1 MSQIKA
7 KLMNNT
13 RLQVRMKPEVHAW
26 LIEQAQTNNRSMN
39 GQINEIFLQAM
50 KQAEKAAKRAKQQAA

>member
-1 MSQIKA
+1 
-7 KLMNNT
+7 MNNT

-26 LIEQAQTNNRSMN
+26 LIEQAQANNRSMN

-50 KQAEKAAKRAKQQAA
+50 KQAEKAVKRAKQQAA